1 MDVGMRRTLIARIAA
16 VLGLVCG
23 VIGLSAGLTENA
35 WRLGS
40 IGWFTGGGLLL
51 LIAVYVLLDATLA
64 LRKTQV
70 VVARMRSEE
79 QRFS

>member
-1 MDVGMRRTLIARIAA
+1 MDVGMKRTLIARIAA

-51 LIAVYVLLDATLA
+51 LIALFVILDATLA
-64 LRKTQV
+64 FRRTQV
-70 VVARMRSEE
+70 IVAQSAARRNIES
-79 QRFS
+79 

>member
-1 MDVGMRRTLIARIAA
+1 MDVGMKRTLIARIAA

-51 LIAVYVLLDATLA
+51 LIALFVILDATLA
-64 LRKTQV
+64 FRRTQV
-70 VVARMRSEE
+70 LIAQSAAS
-79 QRFS
+79 Q